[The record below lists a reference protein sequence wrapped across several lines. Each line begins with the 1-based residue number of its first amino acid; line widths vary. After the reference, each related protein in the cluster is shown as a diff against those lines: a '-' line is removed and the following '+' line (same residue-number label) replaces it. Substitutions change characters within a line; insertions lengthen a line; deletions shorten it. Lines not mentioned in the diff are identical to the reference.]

1 MAFFQEGTM
10 SWHEGEHK
18 MHELLHVP
26 ENEKPDSPFL
36 SPGAGYMLQRAPL
49 LSLGTLDSENRPWT
63 TVWGGEPGFAR
74 PVAESIIGV
83 RTLVDK
89 KYDPLAQILLGGR
102 DDGEVVKEEGAG
114 RLVSGLTIDLE
125 TRKRVKLAGRM
136 IAGALGSLDEDG
148 QSEHTGIGQVQLV
161 VKIESSL
168 GELISISSM
177 MTIH

>member
-1 MAFFQEGTM
+1 
-10 SWHEGEHK
+10 
-18 MHELLHVP
+18 
-26 ENEKPDSPFL
+26 
-36 SPGAGYMLQRAPL
+36 
-49 LSLGTLDSENRPWT
+49 
-63 TVWGGEPGFAR
+63 
-74 PVAESIIGV
+74 
-83 RTLVDK
+83 
-89 KYDPLAQILLGGR
+89 
-102 DDGEVVKEEGAG
+102 
-114 RLVSGLTIDLE
+114 LTIDLE